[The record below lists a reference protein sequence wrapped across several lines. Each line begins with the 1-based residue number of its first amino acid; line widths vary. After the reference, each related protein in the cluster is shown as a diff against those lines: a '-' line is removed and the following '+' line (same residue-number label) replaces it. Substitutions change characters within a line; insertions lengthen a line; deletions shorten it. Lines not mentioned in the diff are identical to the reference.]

1 MTRRTP
7 KPVGSQLTRGDL
19 IRRAIDEAGLSVQD
33 VAERMGMRR
42 QSVHRYVTDQ
52 VVPPADKLDHLARI
66 VGCSIADLTPSA
78 SPHRPKVVI
87 YEGGKEIFRRTITE
101 RISVEIW
108 P

>member
-7 KPVGSQLTRGDL
+7 KPVGSALTRGDL
-19 IRRAIDEAGLSVQD
+19 IRRAIDEAGLSVREI
-33 VAERMGMRR
+33 AERMGMRR
-42 QSVHRYVTDQ
+42 QSVHRYLTDE
-52 VVPPADKLDHLARI
+52 VVPPSDRLDEIARI
-66 VGCSIADLTPSA
+66 TNRSIADLTPGN

-87 YEGGKEIFRRTITE
+87 FEGGKEIFRRTITE